1 MEMFQTAQG
10 GDSLPLA
17 GHPLFSSDDLDEA
30 RDSVARVYCDH
41 RLEVMGK
48 HRFMA
53 RHNRLS
59 GSALSINVMT
69 YNAKTL
75 IAPGALERF
84 YLFQLPIRGHASI
97 SNGETR
103 YEIGGGS
110 SGVLNPDAET
120 CMIWSEDCV
129 QVMLQ
134 IEKRALMETARAELG
149 LPSGAPLRFSGSND
163 MRGAQGRS
171 FLGLLQYV
179 MAEAARGGIVLG
191 DGSLLGKQLER
202 TLMAGLLQT
211 QSHGLPIACEGRGP
225 MTRTVRRAEGFMREN
240 LRSPIMIEDIA
251 RAAGTSTRAVQTA
264 FRDRYGRSPM
274 AFLRDLRLERAWEEL
289 SNPSQQTSVTNVAT
303 DLGFFHLGRFAEQY
317 RKKFGC
323 TPVETLRAALR

>member
-10 GDSLPLA
+10 ADSLPLA
-17 GHPLFSSDDLDEA
+17 GHHLFHSTDLDEA
-30 RDSVARVYCDH
+30 RDAVAQVYCDH
-41 RLEVMGK
+41 HLDVMGK
-48 HRFMA
+48 HRFAA
-53 RHNRLS
+53 RHNRLP

-69 YNAKTL
+69 YNAKTM

-84 YLFQLPIRGHASI
+84 YLFQMPIRGHASV
-97 SNGETR
+97 SNGESR

-110 SGVLNPDAET
+110 SGVLNPDADT

-149 LPSGAPLRFSGSND
+149 LPSGTPLRFSGAND
-163 MRGAQGRS
+163 MRGAEGRS

-179 MAEAARGGIVLG
+179 MAEAERGGVVLG
-191 DGSLLGKQLER
+191 GDTLLGKQLER
-202 TLMAGLLQT
+202 TLMVGLLQT
-211 QSHGLPIACEGRGP
+211 QAHGLPAACGERGP
-225 MTRTVRRAEGFMREN
+225 MPRSVRRAEGFMREN

-251 RAAGTSTRAVQTA
+251 RAAGTSTRALQSA
-264 FRDRYGRSPM
+264 FRDRHGRSPM
-274 AFLRDLRLERAWEEL
+274 AFLRELRLERAWEEL
-289 SNPSQQTSVTNVAT
+289 SNPSQHTSVTDVAT

-323 TPVETLRAALR
+323 TPVETLRAALD